1 MSEENNVIDLK
12 PNNYKKIL
20 SEKVRKKSQARNIF
34 CIILSIIMLCLWI
47 FSNFIHLIKS
57 SLIIESSTYLM
68 LLGIFGLLYGILNYV
83 DVNTT
88 NKRLENSPYNFDY
101 IYNLKCYSSIACGKE
116 ILLDNKKIEKL
127 NNYTD
132 WENYIYDYISKT
144 YQPDDA
150 KNVINFSHY
159 LNRIYRS
166 VLDIKEFEK
175 TAFVPIGLAFVANLL
190 NKTALSNF
198 NPTINAFL
206 IVFCIGIVVIIYAY
220 DYGKYSEEL
229 HFLEDLELIL
239 NTYITNIQKK

>member
-88 NKRLENSPYNFDY
+88 NKRLENSPYNF
-101 IYNLKCYSSIACGKE
+101 
-116 ILLDNKKIEKL
+116 
-127 NNYTD
+127 
-132 WENYIYDYISKT
+132 DYISKT